1 MKHIKTQS
9 AVRCDKVCKSA
20 VNVQMKSYLCR
31 KGARAVTV
39 RSKPGHMAGVSA
51 RLSTSRGGAHT
62 GGVGTG
68 GATVSV
74 GEEH

>member
-1 MKHIKTQS
+1 M
-9 AVRCDKVCKSA
+9 
-20 VNVQMKSYLCR
+20 QMKSYLCR

-39 RSKPGHMAGVSA
+39 RSKPVHMAVVSA
-51 RLSTSRGGAHT
+51 RLSTRRGGAHT
-62 GGVGTG
+62 GGLGTG